1 MKVTDSDL
9 HTDSTYGKRH
19 GRRMTRTKH
28 DLRSEATRRRL
39 VTAARALF
47 GARGFAEVGTEEIA
61 GAAGAEAAADP
72 VGALRSG
79 ARLFLDACAA
89 PEVERIILLDA
100 PAVLGWQAWRDL
112 AGRYGLGLV
121 QFGLQSAIEAGA
133 LVPQPVGPLAHVL
146 IGALNESALYV
157 ARAKDPAKLRSYFGE
172 LFGWEFDTSS
182 PVAEAVSEPD
192 DYGFVNRSTTSD
204 GTGIPGGVGGGAG
217 YPAHAMFYVGVAD
230 VEAALQRAERLGGT
244 RQMGPGQAPTGLVV
258 GHFTDPEG
266 NLIGIAGTA

>member
-1 MKVTDSDL
+1 
-9 HTDSTYGKRH
+9 
-19 GRRMTRTKH
+19 MTRTKH

-47 GARGFAEVGTEEIA
+47 GARGFAEVGTEEIVRAAEVTRGALYHQFRDKADLFAAVAEEVEAEIAERIA

-133 LVPQPVGPLAHVL
+133 IVPQPVAPLAHVL

-157 ARAKDPAKLRSYFGE
+157 ARAEDPAAAREQCVAIIDRILHG
-172 LFGWEFDTSS
+172 LMTS
-182 PVAEAVSEPD
+182 A
-192 DYGFVNRSTTSD
+192 
-204 GTGIPGGVGGGAG
+204 
-217 YPAHAMFYVGVAD
+217 
-230 VEAALQRAERLGGT
+230 
-244 RQMGPGQAPTGLVV
+244 
-258 GHFTDPEG
+258 
-266 NLIGIAGTA
+266 